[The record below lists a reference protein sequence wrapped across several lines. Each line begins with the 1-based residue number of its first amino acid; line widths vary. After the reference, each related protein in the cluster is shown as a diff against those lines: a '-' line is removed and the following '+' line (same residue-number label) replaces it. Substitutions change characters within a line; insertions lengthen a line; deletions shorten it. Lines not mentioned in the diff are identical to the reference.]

1 MLDIFQ
7 YEFMQKAFLVG
18 VLLAIIIPLIGV
30 VVVLKRL
37 SMIGDALSHTSLAGV
52 ALGLILGI
60 QPIVGAVI
68 VCVLAAFSIEAIR
81 KALPQYAEISIS
93 IIMSVGIGL
102 ASVLSGWIDNGAA
115 FNSFLFGSIVAIT
128 DTEVLLVI
136 AVTLIVVITFA
147 LLYKE
152 LMFITFDEP
161 GAILAG
167 IPVKKINFVITLLT
181 AITVS
186 VAARSVG
193 ALIVS
198 SLMVLPVTC
207 AMQIA
212 KSYRQTV
219 LFSVLF
225 ALVFTIIGLLLSY
238 YWNLKPGGT
247 IVLTGVVILIP
258 LMAFKKER

>member
-1 MLDIFQ
+1 
-7 YEFMQKAFLVG
+7 
-18 VLLAIIIPLIGV
+18 
-30 VVVLKRL
+30 
-37 SMIGDALSHTSLAGV
+37 
-52 ALGLILGI
+52 
-60 QPIVGAVI
+60 
-68 VCVLAAFSIEAIR
+68 
-81 KALPQYAEISIS
+81 
-93 IIMSVGIGL
+93 
-102 ASVLSGWIDNGAA
+102 
-115 FNSFLFGSIVAIT
+115 
-128 DTEVLLVI
+128 
-136 AVTLIVVITFA
+136 
-147 LLYKE
+147 
-152 LMFITFDEP
+152 MFITFDEP

-167 IPVKKINFVITLLT
+167 IPVKKINFVVTLLT

-186 VAARSVG
+186 VAARSVR

-198 SLMVLPVTC
+198 SLMVIPVTC